1 MGYCYLDSCI
11 CSHLIIR
18 ISCINNRAKLACGIP
33 YEYILTFICGLTKEK
48 QHTNFIFSTDTFSSF
63 RCCCCQFCVATSQ
76 YKLVFIVLFCIRQLT
91 CTPVFFTRIAHFLSF
106 YLSHFR
112 PFAQS
117 TTWSDSCKQ
126 TTCNEV
132 KSEKKTIEI
141 LICISFVEF
150 EMYQTNSTFHTKY
163 THTKPIIKCFVFFPT
178 FYSCLCAAA

>member
-1 MGYCYLDSCI
+1 MALPKKNNTP
-11 CSHLIIR
+11 
-18 ISCINNRAKLACGIP
+18 IS
-33 YEYILTFICGLTKEK
+33 
-48 QHTNFIFSTDTFSSF
+48 FSVPTLFPPF
-63 RCCCCQFCVATSQ
+63 VVVVATFALPHHNINS
-76 YKLVFIVLFCIRQLT
+76 FSLFCFAYDSWHVLLF
-91 CTPVFFTRIAHFLSF
+91 FFTSDAHFLSF
-106 YLSHFR
+106 YHSHFR